1 MKLISRGAENLR
13 SGRRPRL
20 GSAALRRH
28 VRATLEEPSVSLKLR
43 LAVPEDLPA
52 LSGLMNAA
60 IGELLNPFLPPDEV
74 AASFEIMGLDS
85 QLVAD
90 GTYFVVEDDEA
101 LAGCGGWSRR
111 ATLFGGD
118 HSAGRD
124 AALLDPT
131 RDAARVRAMYTHPD
145 HVRKGVGRVI
155 LAACERAAAGEGFT
169 RCEMAATLAGEPLY
183 RACGYHEIERFSA
196 STSRGIAV
204 PLVRM
209 GKALPGAE
217 AQ

>member
-1 MKLISRGAENLR
+1 
-13 SGRRPRL
+13 
-20 GSAALRRH
+20 
-28 VRATLEEPSVSLKLR
+28 VSLTLR

-52 LSGLMNAA
+52 LRALMNAS
-60 IGELLNPFLPPDEV
+60 IGELLRPFLAPDAV
-74 AASFEIMGLDS
+74 AASFDIMGLDS

-90 GTYFVVEDDEA
+90 GTYFVVEDDGR

-145 HVRKGVGRVI
+145 HVRKGVGRLI
-155 LAACERAAAGEGFT
+155 LEACEAAAAGEGFT
-169 RCEMAATLAGEPLY
+169 RCELAGTLAGEPLY
-183 RACGYHEIERFSA
+183 RACGYREIERFTA
-196 STSRGIAV
+196 PTSHGVEV

-209 GKALPGAE
+209 GKALPPPVSR
-217 AQ
+217 

>member
-1 MKLISRGAENLR
+1 
-13 SGRRPRL
+13 
-20 GSAALRRH
+20 
-28 VRATLEEPSVSLKLR
+28 VSLTLR

-52 LSGLMNAA
+52 LRDLMNAS
-60 IGELLNPFLPPDEV
+60 IGELLRPFLAPDEV
-74 AASFEIMGLDS
+74 AASFDVMGLDS
-85 QLVAD
+85 QLIAD
-90 GTYFVVEDDEA
+90 GTYFVVEDGGG

-124 AALLDPT
+124 AALLDPA

-145 HVRKGVGRVI
+145 HVRKGVGRLI
-155 LAACERAAAGEGFT
+155 LEACEAAAAGEGFT
-169 RCEMAATLAGEPLY
+169 RCELAGTLAGEPLY
-183 RACGYHEIERFSA
+183 RACGYREIERFFA
-196 STSRGIAV
+196 PTSRGVQV

-209 GKALPGAE
+209 GKALPAA